1 MSNFQKSQP
10 ETVKGPFQEVPP
22 TRRKY
27 PRKAFNRS
35 MSFICRGVS
44 QVVDGVE
51 IGEGGLS
58 FKSDFILDKGQQLV
72 VNFFLNEANFFS
84 VAATVRNSS
93 EVSDHFIYGV
103 SFDEVDISLKRKI
116 RAFVATSS

>member
-1 MSNFQKSQP
+1 MSNFQKAQP
-10 ETVKGPFQEVPP
+10 ESIKGPFEVVPP

-27 PRKAFNRS
+27 PRKAYRKTL
-35 MSFICRGVS
+35 SFICRGVS
-44 QVVDGVE
+44 QVVEGIE

-58 FKSDFILDKGQQLV
+58 FKSDLVLDKEQKLV
-72 VNFFLNEANFFS
+72 VNFFLTGAGFFS
-84 VAATVRNSS
+84 VPATLRNTS

-116 RAFVATSS
+116 RSFVATSP